1 MACEKDWIDISTAL
15 LTPTIAI
22 FGALIAYRQWRISQQ
37 KFRHDLYDRRFAVY
51 TALLDLCGAL
61 LREGKF
67 DNPSYSAWLKA
78 SNQGHFLFDEELNRY
93 FSEVTEKVQAY
104 RKIEREMQKQKVKD
118 DEARW
123 EELSNKD
130 IELNSWFENQFN
142 VAREKFSRFL
152 TLDV

>member
-15 LTPTIAI
+15 LTPTIAV
-22 FGALIAYRQWRISQQ
+22 FGAFIAYRQWRISQQ

-61 LREGKF
+61 LREGRF
-67 DNPSYSAWLKA
+67 DNPSYSEWLKA
-78 SNQGHFLFDEELNRY
+78 SHQGHFLFDEELNRY
-93 FSEVTEKVQAY
+93 FSEVTENVQTY
-104 RKIEREMQKQKVKD
+104 RRIEREMQKQNVKD
-118 DEARW
+118 DNARW

-130 IELNSWFENQFN
+130 IELNSWFESQFD

-152 TLDV
+152 TLDA